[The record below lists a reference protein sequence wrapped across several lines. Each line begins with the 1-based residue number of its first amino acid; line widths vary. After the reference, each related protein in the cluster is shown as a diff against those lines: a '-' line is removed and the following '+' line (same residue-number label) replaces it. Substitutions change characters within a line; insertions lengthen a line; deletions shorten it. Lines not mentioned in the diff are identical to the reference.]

1 MKRIIALV
9 LVIASLAIL
18 LCACG
23 KFECDFCGEEKSGKK
38 GTGKVAGE
46 SVTYCEDCEDA
57 YKLAKE
63 IGDLGDE
70 LGDLFN

>member
-23 KFECDFCGEEKSGKK
+23 KFECDLCGKEKSGKK
-38 GTGKVAGE
+38 YTDELLGE
-46 SVTYCEDCEDA
+46 EITYCEDCKED
-57 YKLAKE
+57 LE
-63 IGDLGDE
+63 DLGNL
-70 LGDLFN
+70 LG